1 MHGKGLWAL
10 FSFHGEVKDA
20 FIPIK
25 KSKFGTRFGF
35 VRYSSVT
42 NAQRAIDRLN
52 GFVILGYRISLKM
65 VRFRGRRVIWR
76 KRNNEAEA
84 KSKVDQYS
92 MEKDRNVSEKGVN
105 SNSSAEDSPKNRK
118 FLDSEM
124 NQARVVQGFV
134 EEELLWK
141 LQRCLVWE
149 SATVCDISSMAERL
163 TKFGLGEI
171 SLKRIQGRFFLLE
184 VLDER
189 RNDMGGA
196 LNAFSLEKGEIEKV
210 GTGSSAEGIMPEE
223 HFLGNN
229 ENISIE
235 SVDIGVEVDRAKENG
250 LNMGL
255 FSQKGLNVVSGQ
267 LLSEGPVA
275 GCTSKSGQH
284 LRRGSNPS
292 ESDVEGID
300 LGGRSVG
307 DSEVRFSIEEEF
319 FQTSQNRRKK
329 KVLNKRI
336 RSMREIQDRFLSKK
350 EKQKRDRKEKIAKGK
365 ENTRCED
372 LTVNLSLSDSD
383 ISNRRRII
391 LREAKKTW
399 EVRKMLGLSVKG
411 DEEEIIDEILRLEGF
426 VAAVGWS
433 GGLLTMWDKNEFIL
447 SKEWSVDRLLAIE
460 GKWVNEDVDV
470 VLINIYAPNSV
481 SEQSSFWGVI
491 TELRIQLQAFG
502 FWEATLMWY
511 AVEVKRAT
519 VWVCHDVI
527 KDLQHVGL
535 KRSVSD
541 HIPIL
546 LADAEFDWGPRPFK
560 FINGWLKKE
569 GCVGLI
575 EKEWNNMDCLNGQV
589 ARKLRKLKGVLSKWN
604 GNIVICLKII
614 LLSAKQGLRLYECE
628 MEELK
633 KLNSDVWE
641 ALKFKES
648 LRRQKSRMMWLKE
661 GDANTAYFHR
671 AVKIKAKRW
680 TIYRILKGSEVVKLE
695 DSFSR
700 EEIREAVWSCEES
713 KAPGPDGL
721 NMLKLLFSFI
731 QRMSF

>member
-1 MHGKGLWAL
+1 MHWKGLWAL

-35 VRYSSVT
+35 VRYLSVT

-52 GFVILGYRISLKM
+52 GFVILGYRISVKM

-149 SATVCDISSMAERL
+149 SATVYDISSMAERL

-184 VLDER
+184 VLDVEYLEVLKQNDWAYLKEWIPLHCWNYETFKRVEELWGKLISIGESWNRTVNFEKMEIMISVNKPSLIDELVFMEVSNCKFPIRIKER
-189 RNDMGGA
+189 GMSEWKCEKFLDGRGQLEEKRGESPEVESGIRSESGNFSEERGNDMGGA

-250 LNMGL
+250 
-255 FSQKGLNVVSGQ
+255 GQ

-284 LRRGSNPS
+284 LRSGSNPS
-292 ESDVEGID
+292 ESDLHLVGGMRILSWNIRG
-300 LGGRSVG
+300 LGSV
-307 DSEVRFSIEEEF
+307 V
-319 FQTSQNRRKK
+319 
-329 KVLNKRI
+329 KR
-336 RSMREIQDRFLSKK
+336 E
-350 EKQKRDRKEKIAKGK
+350 
-365 ENTRCED
+365 
-372 LTVNLSLSDSD
+372 
-383 ISNRRRII
+383 
-391 LREAKKTW
+391 
-399 EVRKMLGLSVKG
+399 SVK
-411 DEEEIIDEILRLEGF
+411 RTCRMSRVF

-481 SEQSSFWGVI
+481 SEQSSFWGKL
-491 TELRIQLQAFG
+491 TWYGQDNKNNRLDRFLWEE
-502 FWEATLMWY
+502 FWLI
-511 AVEVKRAT
+511 K
-519 VWVCHDVI
+519 I

-560 FINGWLKKE
+560 FING
-569 GCVGLI
+569 
-575 EKEWNNMDCLNGQV
+575 
-589 ARKLRKLKGVLSKWN
+589 
-604 GNIVICLKII
+604 
-614 LLSAKQGLRLYECE
+614 
-628 MEELK
+628 
-633 KLNSDVWE
+633 
-641 ALKFKES
+641 
-648 LRRQKSRMMWLKE
+648 
-661 GDANTAYFHR
+661 
-671 AVKIKAKRW
+671 
-680 TIYRILKGSEVVKLE
+680 
-695 DSFSR
+695 
-700 EEIREAVWSCEES
+700 
-713 KAPGPDGL
+713 
-721 NMLKLLFSFI
+721 
-731 QRMSF
+731 